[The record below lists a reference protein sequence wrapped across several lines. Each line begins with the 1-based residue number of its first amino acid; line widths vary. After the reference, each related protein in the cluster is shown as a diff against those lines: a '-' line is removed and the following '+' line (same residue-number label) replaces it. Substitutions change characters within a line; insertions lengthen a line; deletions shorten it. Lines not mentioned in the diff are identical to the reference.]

1 MREACIFFYHSAQEE
16 QSGISPSRTIF
27 KFYRDVNDL
36 LHFCEGYSYGSRLF
50 YYSIVFD

>member
-1 MREACIFFYHSAQEE
+1 MREACIYFYHSAQEE
-16 QSGISPSRTIF
+16 QSGTPPVRTIF

-36 LHFCEGYSYGSRLF
+36 LYFCEGYSDGSRLR